1 MNLEIKETGSTRRVV
16 LITFESDE
24 LARMENQTCK
34 VFSQQA
40 SIPGFRKGKAPLS
53 VIRKRYAKELEGELT
68 RKVTSDAY
76 DATMDHEDLNVH
88 SVVKVEPGDI
98 KIDSSTTVEITIDI
112 FPEFD
117 LPNYEEFELTVNS
130 TEVTDDD
137 ITKEIDSL
145 RDQRASYEEVS
156 REIVHGDFVKCSY
169 EGFLDEKPVA
179 EILPDKPIYGKQSN
193 TWEEAGQ
200 SKGLGVDDIAQGL
213 VGMKAN
219 ETKELIS
226 LFEEDFEIKPLAGKS
241 VRYSLTAHEVREKKS
256 PELDET
262 FLKTLKVDSIEELK
276 DKIDQDLKSRKER
289 ENSNEKRR
297 QVTQKIL
304 ECPDFPLPQQAVE
317 DESKITFQNHAQ
329 RAIQKG
335 AKQKEIEDNR
345 EEMWTQAQKQG
356 QARVK
361 LTITLSKIA
370 ELEKIEVSNEDLAQ
384 AATQEAMM
392 QRIDPS
398 VYIKDLT
405 KDRGKLNR
413 LKQDVLYD
421 KTLEFITSKAKV
433 SVCEIKRDDQQ

>member
-1 MNLEIKETGSTRRVV
+1 M
-16 LITFESDE
+16 
-24 LARMENQTCK
+24 
-34 VFSQQA
+34 
-40 SIPGFRKGKAPLS
+40 
-53 VIRKRYAKELEGELT
+53 
-68 RKVTSDAY
+68 
-76 DATMDHEDLNVH
+76 
-88 SVVKVEPGDI
+88 
-98 KIDSSTTVEITIDI
+98 
-112 FPEFD
+112 
-117 LPNYEEFELTVNS
+117 
-130 TEVTDDD
+130 
-137 ITKEIDSL
+137 
-145 RDQRASYEEVS
+145 
-156 REIVHGDFVKCSY
+156 
-169 EGFLDEKPVA
+169 
-179 EILPDKPIYGKQSN
+179 
-193 TWEEAGQ
+193 
-200 SKGLGVDDIAQGL
+200 
-213 VGMKAN
+213 
-219 ETKELIS
+219 IS

-241 VRYSLTAHEVREKKS
+241 VRYSLAAHEVREKKS